1 MSTAPM
7 GLKFVT
13 ERDVTARVSTIAR
26 QSQRGELARAAGST
40 KDSAKNWQDGTNCP
54 NLAKTINMAR
64 RIPAVAEFVLAEIVG
79 DDNGPHALNAV
90 IAGLH
95 VVAADPGPEGSA
107 ARALLTRLIG
117 GK

>member
-1 MSTAPM
+1 M

-13 ERDVTARVSTIAR
+13 EKDVTARVSVIAR
-26 QSQRGELARAAGST
+26 QSQRGELAKAACAS
-40 KDSAKNWQDGTNCP
+40 KDTAKNWQDGTNCP

-79 DDNGPHALNAV
+79 DDNGPYALNAV

-95 VVAADPGPEGSA
+95 AVSADPGPQGSA